1 MTAEMNGPGAAT
13 TRRIGSTF
21 YMAIPALVL
30 FGLFAVVPLFGVGYL
45 SLSSWDGLGAPQFIG
60 FGNWP
65 KAFSDPLTWN
75 AIWLTF
81 VIMIAS
87 WLVQTPISLL
97 LGVFTAGHQRYRTF
111 LSVLYFIPLLLSSA
125 AIAIAFKALLDP
137 TFGLGSIKG
146 LGILSQNWLGD
157 PTLALITVIFV
168 IGWQF
173 IPFHTLLYA
182 AGVRQIPIT
191 MYEAST
197 LDGAGRVKQFWYIT
211 LPQLKYTVITS
222 TTLILIGSLT
232 YFDLIFVLT
241 QGGPGTATRVLA
253 LDMYL
258 TGFRAYNMGV
268 ASVIA
273 VILAG
278 AGVALALLLT
288 RLSGSNR
295 MTSQRE
301 GA

>member
-1 MTAEMNGPGAAT
+1 
-13 TRRIGSTF
+13 
-21 YMAIPALVL
+21 MALPALVL
-30 FGLFAVVPLFGVGYL
+30 FSLFGIVPLVGVIFL
-45 SLSSWDGLGAPQFIG
+45 SLTSWDGLGTPQWIG

-75 AIWLTF
+75 AIWLTL
-81 VIMIAS
+81 VVMVSS
-87 WLVQTPISLL
+87 WIFQTPIALL
-97 LGVFTAGHQRYRTF
+97 LGVFTAGQQKYRTF
-111 LSVLYFIPLLLSSA
+111 LSVLYFVPLLLSSA

-182 AGVRQIPIT
+182 AGVRQIPAT
-191 MYEAST
+191 MYEASM
-197 LDGAGRVKQFWYIT
+197 LDGAGRIKQFWYIT

-258 TGFRAYNMGV
+258 TGFRSYNMGV

-273 VILAG
+273 VILAVV
-278 AGVALALLLT
+278 GVALALLLT

>member
-1 MTAEMNGPGAAT
+1 MTTATLGTGAA
-13 TRRIGSTF
+13 RRRTGSTLI
-21 YMAIPALVL
+21 MALPALVL
-30 FGLFAVVPLFGVGYL
+30 FSLFGIVPLVGVIFL
-45 SLSSWDGLGAPQFIG
+45 SLTSWDGLGTPQWIG

-75 AIWLTF
+75 AIWLTL
-81 VIMIAS
+81 VVMVSS
-87 WLVQTPISLL
+87 WIFQTPIALL
-97 LGVFTAGHQRYRTF
+97 LGVFTAGQQKYRTF
-111 LSVLYFIPLLLSSA
+111 LSVLYFVPLLLSSA

-182 AGVRQIPIT
+182 AGVRQIPAT
-191 MYEAST
+191 MYEASM
-197 LDGAGRVKQFWYIT
+197 LDGAGRIKQFWYIT

-258 TGFRAYNMGV
+258 TGFRSYNMGV

-273 VILAG
+273 VILAVV
-278 AGVALALLLT
+278 GVALALLLT

>member
-1 MTAEMNGPGAAT
+1 MTAISTGTGAG
-13 TRRIGSTF
+13 RRRAGSTLV
-21 YMAIPALVL
+21 MAAPALIL
-30 FGLFAVVPLFGVGYL
+30 FGVFAVVPLVGVVFL
-45 SLSSWDGLGAPQFIG
+45 SLTSWDGLGTPAWVG

-65 KAFSDPLTWN
+65 KAFADPLTYN
-75 AIWLTF
+75 ALRLTLL
-81 VIMIAS
+81 VMVVS
-87 WLVQTPISLL
+87 WVVQTPLSLL
-97 LGVFTAGHQRYRTF
+97 LGVFTAGHQKYRAV
-111 LSVLYFIPLLLSSA
+111 LSVLYFVPLLLSSA

-146 LGILSQNWLGD
+146 LGILAQNWLGD
-157 PTLALITVIFV
+157 PVLALATVIFV
-168 IGWQF
+168 IAWQF
-173 IPFHTLLYA
+173 VPFHTLLFA
-182 AGVRQIPIT
+182 AGVRQIPAS

-197 LDGAGRVKQFWYIT
+197 LDGAGRFQQFWYIT
-211 LPQLKYTVITS
+211 LPQLKHTLITS

-258 TGFRAYNMGV
+258 RGFRSYNMGV

-273 VILAG
+273 VILAVV
-278 AGVALALLLT
+278 GVGLAILLS

>member
-1 MTAEMNGPGAAT
+1 MTAAMNGTGAAV
-13 TRRIGSTF
+13 TRRTGSTF
-21 YMAIPALVL
+21 YMAIPALAL

-45 SLSSWDGLGAPQFIG
+45 SLTSWDGLGTPQFIG

-81 VIMIAS
+81 VIMVAS
-87 WLVQTPISLL
+87 WLFQTPISIL

-157 PTLALITVIFV
+157 PTLALVTVIFV

-182 AGVRQIPIT
+182 AGVRQIPAS

-197 LDGAGRVKQFWYIT
+197 LDGAGRMQQFWYIT

-241 QGGPGTATRVLA
+241 QGGPGTSTRVLA

-273 VILAG
+273 VILAVV
-278 AGVALALLLT
+278 GVALALLLT

>member
-1 MTAEMNGPGAAT
+1 MAA
-13 TRRIGSTF
+13 
-21 YMAIPALVL
+21 PALI
-30 FGLFAVVPLFGVGYL
+30 LFGVFAVIPLVGVVFL
-45 SLSSWDGLGAPQFIG
+45 SLTSWDGLGTPAWVG

-65 KAFSDPLTWN
+65 KAFADPLTYN
-75 AIWLTF
+75 ALRLTLL
-81 VIMIAS
+81 VMVVS
-87 WLVQTPISLL
+87 WIVQTPLSLL
-97 LGVFTAGHQRYRTF
+97 LGVFTAGHQKYRTV
-111 LSVLYFIPLLLSSA
+111 LSVLYFVPLLLSSA

-137 TFGLGSIKG
+137 TFGLGSIEG
-146 LGILSQNWLGD
+146 LGILAQNWLGD
-157 PTLALITVIFV
+157 PVLALATVIFV
-168 IGWQF
+168 IAWQF
-173 IPFHTLLYA
+173 VPFHTLLFA
-182 AGVRQIPIT
+182 AGVRQIPAS

-197 LDGAGRVKQFWYIT
+197 LDGAGRFQQFWYIT
-211 LPQLKYTVITS
+211 LPQLKHTLITS

-258 TGFRAYNMGV
+258 RGFRSYNMGV

-273 VILAG
+273 VILAVV
-278 AGVALALLLT
+278 GVGLAILLS

>member
-1 MTAEMNGPGAAT
+1 VGRRAGSGTGFLMAA
-13 TRRIGSTF
+13 
-21 YMAIPALVL
+21 PALVL
-30 FGLFAVVPLFGVGYL
+30 FGLFAVVPLIGVVFL
-45 SLSSWDGLGAPQFIG
+45 SFTSWDGLGTPQWIG

-65 KAFSDPLTWN
+65 RAFSDPLTAN
-75 AIWLTF
+75 AIVLTF
-81 VIMIAS
+81 VLMVAS
-87 WLVQTPISLL
+87 WVFQTPISLL
-97 LGVFTAGHQRYRTF
+97 LGVFTAGHQRYRSV
-111 LSVLYFIPLLLSSA
+111 LSVLYFLPLLLSSV

-157 PTLALITVIFV
+157 PTLAMITVVFV

-182 AGVRQIPIT
+182 AGVRQIPAS

-197 LDGAGRVKQFWYIT
+197 LDGAGRVAQFWYIT

-232 YFDLIFVLT
+232 YFDLIFVMT
-241 QGGPGTATRVLA
+241 QGGPGTSTRVLS
-253 LDMYL
+253 LQMYL

-273 VILAG
+273 VILAVV
-278 AGVALALLLT
+278 GVALALLLT

-295 MTSQRE
+295 MSSQKE

>member
-1 MTAEMNGPGAAT
+1 
-13 TRRIGSTF
+13 
-21 YMAIPALVL
+21 
-30 FGLFAVVPLFGVGYL
+30 
-45 SLSSWDGLGAPQFIG
+45 LGTPQWIG

-65 KAFSDPLTWN
+65 RAFSDPLTAN
-75 AIWLTF
+75 AIVLTF
-81 VIMIAS
+81 VLMVAS
-87 WLVQTPISLL
+87 WVFQTPISLL
-97 LGVFTAGHQRYRTF
+97 LGVFTAGHQRYRSV
-111 LSVLYFIPLLLSSA
+111 LSVLYFLPLLLSSV

-157 PTLALITVIFV
+157 PTLAMITVVFV

-182 AGVRQIPIT
+182 AGVRQIPAS

-197 LDGAGRVKQFWYIT
+197 LDGAGRVAQFWYIT

-232 YFDLIFVLT
+232 YFDLIFVMT
-241 QGGPGTATRVLA
+241 QGGPGTSTRVLS
-253 LDMYL
+253 LQMYL

-273 VILAG
+273 VILAVV
-278 AGVALALLLT
+278 GVALALLLT

-295 MTSQRE
+295 MSSQKE

>member
-1 MTAEMNGPGAAT
+1 
-13 TRRIGSTF
+13 
-21 YMAIPALVL
+21 MALPAIVL
-30 FGLFAVVPLFGVGYL
+30 FGLFAVVPLVGVLYL
-45 SLSSWDGLGAPQFIG
+45 SLTSWDGLGTPQWIG

-81 VIMIAS
+81 VIMVAS
-87 WLVQTPISLL
+87 WCFQTPVSLL
-97 LGVFTAGHQRYRTF
+97 LGVFTAGHQRYRTL
-111 LSVLYFIPLLLSSA
+111 LSVLYFVPLLLSSA

-137 TFGLGSIKG
+137 TFGLGSIQG

-157 PTLALITVIFV
+157 PTLALVTVIFV

-182 AGVRQIPIT
+182 AGVRQIPQS

-197 LDGAGRVKQFWYIT
+197 LDGAGRMQQFWYIT

-258 TGFRAYNMGV
+258 TGFRSYNMGV

-273 VILAG
+273 VVLAVV
-278 AGVALALLLT
+278 GVALALLLT

-295 MTSQRE
+295 MSSQRE